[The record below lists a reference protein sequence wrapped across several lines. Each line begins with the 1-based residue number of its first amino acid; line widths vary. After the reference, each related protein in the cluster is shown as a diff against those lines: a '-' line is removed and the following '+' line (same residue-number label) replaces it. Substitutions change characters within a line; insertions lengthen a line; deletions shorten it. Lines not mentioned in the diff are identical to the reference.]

1 MILLATREIAQLSL
15 EVNKSISRVNQL
27 LESDDFE
34 GIVSNLN
41 SISAKLTEVNMK
53 DLVSELVVTLNKT
66 STAIGN
72 IDRMILRNRANINET
87 MESLREA
94 TANLNEFS
102 RQIAEQPSI
111 IIRGN

>member
-1 MILLATREIAQLSL
+1 
-15 EVNKSISRVNQL
+15 
-27 LESDDFE
+27 
-34 GIVSNLN
+34 
-41 SISAKLTEVNMK
+41 
-53 DLVSELVVTLNKT
+53 
-66 STAIGN
+66 
-72 IDRMILRNRANINET
+72 MILRNRANINET